1 LDLLADVGPY
11 LEAIC
16 QIVQPETLNTV
27 FCSTIAREKL
37 REDRET
43 GHDLVPAGG
52 AEASSAE
59 SLETSEAG
67 VHPIVVQTGIAASLW
82 FIAVVWLAFRAGT
95 ETDYLLVIVSLFFVM
110 FFVLFLFLASY
121 SLKDPRW
128 PSRSTG
134 LREFL
139 TSEVP
144 VGSGKMSGR
153 DVLIETTLLPVAL
166 AFAATLIGLA
176 WVVFG

>member
-1 LDLLADVGPY
+1 MSDRA
-11 LEAIC
+11 
-16 QIVQPETLNTV
+16 TRNTEHR
-27 FCSTIAREKL
+27 TAPDDRERL
-37 REDRET
+37 TQNREDEHSPVAT
-43 GHDLVPAGG
+43 GGPEANSAER
-52 AEASSAE
+52 AEA
-59 SLETSEAG
+59 SEAG
-67 VHPIVVQTGIAASLW
+67 VHPIVVRTGIGAALW
-82 FIAVVWLAFRAGT
+82 FVAVVWLAFAAGT
-95 ETDYLLVIVSLFFVM
+95 ETDYLLVIVTMFFVM

-121 SLKDPRW
+121 SLNDPRW

-139 TSEVP
+139 TSEVG

-176 WVVFG
+176 WVIFG

>member
-1 LDLLADVGPY
+1 MSDRATRYTQHRTAPD
-11 LEAIC
+11 
-16 QIVQPETLNTV
+16 
-27 FCSTIAREKL
+27 
-37 REDRET
+37 DRERQAENRADQHT
-43 GHDLVPAGG
+43 PVAAGEH
-52 AEASSAE
+52 EANSAE
-59 SLETSEAG
+59 SMEASEAG

-82 FIAVVWLAFRAGT
+82 FIAVVWLAFSAGT
-95 ETDYLLVIVSLFFVM
+95 ETDYLLVIVTLFFVM
-110 FFVLFLFLASY
+110 FFVLFLLLASY
-121 SLKDPRW
+121 SLKDQRW

-139 TSEVP
+139 TSEVA

-176 WVVFG
+176 WVIFG